1 MLTKIPLYGDLDFLI
16 EASMH
21 CHDQH
26 ITCLP
31 TVGGITTDA
40 GDDVGRIAGGVS
52 GGGVLLV
59 VLIII
64 VIVIVKVIFTKVKVW
79 KASN

>member
-16 EASMH
+16 ESSMH
-21 CHDQH
+21 CHDRH

-52 GGGVLLV
+52 GGVIGGGVLLV
-59 VLIII
+59 VLIVII
-64 VIVIVKVIFTKVKVW
+64 VIVVKVKVW

>member
-1 MLTKIPLYGDLDFLI
+1 MLMKIPLYGDLDFLI
-16 EASMH
+16 ESSMH
-21 CHDQH
+21 CHDRH

-40 GDDVGRIAGGVS
+40 GDDVGRIAGGIS
-52 GGGVLLV
+52 GGVIGGVLLV

-64 VIVIVKVIFTKVKVW
+64 IVIVIVVKVKVW
-79 KASN
+79 NLSL